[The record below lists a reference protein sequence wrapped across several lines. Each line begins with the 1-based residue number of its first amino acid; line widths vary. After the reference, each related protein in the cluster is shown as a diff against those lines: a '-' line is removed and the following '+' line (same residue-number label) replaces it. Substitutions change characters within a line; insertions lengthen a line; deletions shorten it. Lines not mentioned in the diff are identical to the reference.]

1 MHKANRKRPKSH
13 FGGGFMQASFERP
26 AAQTK
31 PPKAILI
38 VTEGQNTEPLYFKS
52 LAAHWSLH
60 PHVTK
65 IEPGGEGIPANL
77 VTKALAVQKKRA
89 ADDKAGRLAFNQLGR
104 FDETWI
110 VFDTEHA
117 ARQNQ
122 LMDGIE
128 MAKKHG
134 ILIAHSTPCFE
145 FWLTLHYQLLARPME
160 TCKQACTLFEEA
172 AGLKK
177 GSYSKEK
184 GAGAD
189 LIEKLI
195 GKVSTAVRN
204 ADLLTQQQAGEP
216 FPANPSVTVQNL
228 VRSMHDALPEE
239 LKKRFPL
246 PDLKTP

>member
-1 MHKANRKRPKSH
+1 MSKSRRKPLKSH
-13 FGGGFMQASFERP
+13 FGGGFIQASFERP

-77 VTKALAVQKKRA
+77 VKKALAVQEKRA
-89 ADDKAGRLAFNQLGR
+89 ADDKDGKLPFNQLGS

-117 ARQNQ
+117 ARQGR
-122 LMDGIE
+122 LADGIQL
-128 MAKKHG
+128 AAKHG
-134 ILIAHSTPCFE
+134 IQIAHTTPCFE
-145 FWLTLHYQLLARPME
+145 FWLALHYALQARPME
-160 TCKQACTLFEEA
+160 TCKQACALFEEA

-177 GSYSKEK
+177 GSYSKTK
-184 GAGAD
+184 GAASD
-189 LIEKLI
+189 LIDKLI
-195 GKVSTAVRN
+195 CKVPAAVRN
-204 ADLLTQQQAGEP
+204 ADLLTQQQADDP
-216 FPANPSVTVQNL
+216 FPANPSTTVQNL
-228 VRSMHDALPEE
+228 VRSMHDALPDE

-246 PDLKTP
+246 PDL